1 MRSKRCDY
9 IGRTPGAAGEDRAP
23 APDGAIAVTP
33 QLESSLRPPSPMIK
47 NFLITLGAAV
57 SRFYKARGARTAWR
71 GEVDKVVTLAFQV
84 EARTGCAFRVLMK
97 HS

>member
-1 MRSKRCDY
+1 
-9 IGRTPGAAGEDRAP
+9 
-23 APDGAIAVTP
+23 
-33 QLESSLRPPSPMIK
+33 MIK